1 MEDLIMDKES
11 EVLWDELIERYRK
24 SGLGLKRFCKEND
37 ISYNRMKYVLYGKST
52 SSKPKMETKEKED
65 NKVELVP
72 VSIVDNVFPNKPITI
87 AIHGATIDVDHCTD
101 LELLRK
107 LIYALSQ

>member
-11 EVLWDELIERYRK
+11 EVLWDELIESYRK

-52 SSKPKMETKEKED
+52 SSKPKIKVEEKED

-72 VSIVDNVFPNKPITI
+72 VSVVDNVFPNKPITI

-101 LELLRK
+101 LELVRK